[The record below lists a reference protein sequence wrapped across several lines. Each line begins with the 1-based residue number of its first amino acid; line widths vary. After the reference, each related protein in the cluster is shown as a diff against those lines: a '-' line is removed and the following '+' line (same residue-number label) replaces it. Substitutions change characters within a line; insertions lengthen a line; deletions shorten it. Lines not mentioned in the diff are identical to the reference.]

1 MRLLRTSSSFES
13 SIVTTVP
20 TAEATKIIKEKRPA
34 TTLLVFIILNF
45 RSEVNLSHSKYSIF
59 LTNYVIQRLKVYYIE
74 RLQYLVQLQ

>member
-20 TAEATKIIKEKRPA
+20 TAEAAKIIKEKRPA

-45 RSEVNLSHSKYSIF
+45 RSEVNLSHFKYSIF

>member
-13 SIVTTVP
+13 SNVTTVP

-45 RSEVNLSHSKYSIF
+45 RSEVNLSQSKYSIF
-59 LTNYVIQRLKVYYIE
+59 LTNCVIQRLKVHYTE
-74 RLQYLVQLQ
+74 GLQQSNQVR

>member
-13 SIVTTVP
+13 SNVTTVP

-45 RSEVNLSHSKYSIF
+45 RSEVNLSQFKYSIF
-59 LTNYVIQRLKVYYIE
+59 LTNCVIQRLKVHYTE
-74 RLQYLVQLQ
+74 GLQQSNQVR

>member
-1 MRLLRTSSSFES
+1 MRLLRTSNSFES

-20 TAEATKIIKEKRPA
+20 TAEAPKIIKEKRPA

-45 RSEVNLSHSKYSIF
+45 RSEVNLSHFKYSIF